1 MEFTDLA
8 IEAVVVALSALAG
21 SAFMWMTI
29 GPWVARKGMRD
40 FTMEAYDLDEE
51 DVSDPKRM
59 MKAIT
64 KEQGKIVAQSI
75 YGALGN
81 IVQGAPTEELMQMG
95 SKLGIVGNG
104 VGGGMEQLL
113 GMLNTGNGN
122 NAFSG
127 LVQMI
132 LALKLMASDIGAS
145 PAQMQPQL

>member
-95 SKLGIVGNG
+95 CIFWPCPDDSCPQTHG
-104 VGGGMEQLL
+104 VGHRRF
-113 GMLNTGNGN
+113 TGTD
-122 NAFSG
+122 AAADAMDA
-127 LVQMI
+127 MI
-132 LALKLMASDIGAS
+132 TV
-145 PAQMQPQL
+145 